1 MEEFYLQTPE
11 EGFINITD
19 QVKQIV
25 LRSAA
30 ANGLCQVFVP
40 HTTAGITINQ
50 NTDLDVKDDM
60 LLAVEDMVPT
70 LEYNHAEQNSPAHV
84 KSSLMGCSVTIPVAR
99 HELVLGPW
107 QGIYFCEF
115 NGPRERK
122 VVVQVVGCV

>member
-11 EGFINITD
+11 EGFVNITD

-30 ANGLCQVFVP
+30 ANGLCLVFVP

-50 NTDLDVKDDM
+50 NTDLKVIEDM
-60 LLAVEDMVPT
+60 LLALEDMVPV
-70 LEYNHAEQNSPAHV
+70 LEYTHAEQNSPAHV
-84 KSSLMGCSVTIPVAR
+84 KSSIMGCSVTIPVAR